1 MVTFEELDQLKT
13 QRPFQPFRVTTIDD
27 EVYEVHSPLLFL
39 VGGKEVTI
47 GLPHPTKPPPMA
59 GEMVWLWHDSIRSI
73 ELIASSAT
81 GAT

>member
-1 MVTFEELDQLKT
+1 MVTFEELNQLKT

-27 EVYEVHSPLLFL
+27 EAYVVHSPLLFL

-47 GLPHPTKPPPMA
+47 GLPHPTKPPPVA

-73 ELIASSAT
+73 EMIGTPVQAE
-81 GAT
+81 

>member
-1 MVTFEELDQLKT
+1 MVTFSQLNKLKT
-13 QRPFQPFRVTTIDD
+13 QRPFQPFRLTTIDN

-47 GLPHPTKPPPMA
+47 GLPHPTEPPPMA

-73 ELIASSAT
+73 EPLASPVSQE
-81 GAT
+81 